1 MGQQAAARVRL
12 FALFIG
18 TFGRSITALR
28 IGGVLC
34 VWAASS
40 ILYVGAARLW
50 GRAAGWTAAL
60 VVIVGCA
67 TLPSGQATMT
77 EHLALVPLSVVLI
90 GLLKGGLDRGR
101 ILALGGVA
109 GLVTLIKADT
119 ASLAI
124 AATIIVALD
133 HGEGRWPA
141 RKARVALFAAGV
153 CLPFLATVA
162 TYAASG
168 HVGILRTTLL
178 DASFAYVTQT
188 SVRGG
193 RWSIIELIWTRLLS
207 PQAIPGALAVGGII
221 LIFGHGGEARRR
233 AAILVGVFIALFT
246 GLVVAGQGF
255 SHYLLVE
262 MPVVGVS
269 AGALFHVLWRRRGR
283 LAMAVLLLLTLLA
296 PLGDLA
302 RRYVILIRARGTATV
317 EDPAQRVARYLVER
331 GAAGR
336 YVFLDGLH
344 IAGWLSRAK
353 PPSKYVHPSNL
364 RRLALLRAVDGPSA
378 SIETE
383 LLNIL
388 AKRPVFLVLSTST
401 FSPIGGGEASAA
413 YRRTLLGAVRTDYE
427 LDQAIS
433 GVLIFRRADLP
444 PDGPVLRGAP
454 RP

>member
-1 MGQQAAARVRL
+1 MSSPSHRRDEQPGAANRPPGAATTDWIPPVVLLAFTLLTRLPYFTVSVINWDESTFAILGQDLLDGHLPYTHLWDNKPPLVYVL

-40 ILYVGAARLW
+40 ILYVGVARLW

-133 HGEGRWPA
+133 HEGRWPA

-168 HVGILRTTLL
+168 HVGILRTTFL

-188 SVRGG
+188 SVPGG
-193 RWSIIELIWTRLLS
+193 RWSIIELIWTGLLS

-221 LIFGHGGEARRR
+221 LIFGHGGEAR
-233 AAILVGVFIALFT
+233 
-246 GLVVAGQGF
+246 
-255 SHYLLVE
+255 
-262 MPVVGVS
+262 
-269 AGALFHVLWRRRGR
+269 
-283 LAMAVLLLLTLLA
+283 
-296 PLGDLA
+296 
-302 RRYVILIRARGTATV
+302 
-317 EDPAQRVARYLVER
+317 
-331 GAAGR
+331 
-336 YVFLDGLH
+336 
-344 IAGWLSRAK
+344 
-353 PPSKYVHPSNL
+353 
-364 RRLALLRAVDGPSA
+364 
-378 SIETE
+378 
-383 LLNIL
+383 
-388 AKRPVFLVLSTST
+388 
-401 FSPIGGGEASAA
+401 
-413 YRRTLLGAVRTDYE
+413 LGAVRTDYE

>member
-1 MGQQAAARVRL
+1 
-12 FALFIG
+12 
-18 TFGRSITALR
+18 
-28 IGGVLC
+28 
-34 VWAASS
+34 
-40 ILYVGAARLW
+40 
-50 GRAAGWTAAL
+50 
-60 VVIVGCA
+60 
-67 TLPSGQATMT
+67 
-77 EHLALVPLSVVLI
+77 
-90 GLLKGGLDRGR
+90 
-101 ILALGGVA
+101 
-109 GLVTLIKADT
+109 
-119 ASLAI
+119 
-124 AATIIVALD
+124 
-133 HGEGRWPA
+133 
-141 RKARVALFAAGV
+141 
-153 CLPFLATVA
+153 
-162 TYAASG
+162 
-168 HVGILRTTLL
+168 
-178 DASFAYVTQT
+178 
-188 SVRGG
+188 
-193 RWSIIELIWTRLLS
+193 
-207 PQAIPGALAVGGII
+207 
-221 LIFGHGGEARRR
+221 
-233 AAILVGVFIALFT
+233 
-246 GLVVAGQGF
+246 
-255 SHYLLVE
+255 

-336 YVFLDGLH
+336 YVFLEGLH

-401 FSPIGGGEASAA
+401 FSPIAGGEAAAA